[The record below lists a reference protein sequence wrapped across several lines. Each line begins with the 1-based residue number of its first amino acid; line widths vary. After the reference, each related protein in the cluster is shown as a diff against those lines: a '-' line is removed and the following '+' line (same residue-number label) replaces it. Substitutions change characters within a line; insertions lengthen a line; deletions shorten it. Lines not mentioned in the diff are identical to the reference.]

1 MDGLEKL
8 EVEEDKELEEWDI
21 WKMLKEGNL
30 NHNEDS
36 STVSEKKT
44 SYTWIIPV

>member
-1 MDGLEKL
+1 MMDGDTKS
-8 EVEEDKELEEWDI
+8 EEERDKELEEWDI

-44 SYTWIIPV
+44 SYT